1 MARQIPLCAVVQD
14 KLSAPRPDSDARAH
28 SECAFIKSL
37 KFRMFLHEPRQKA
50 RRRMSDT
57 EFKPRRIRM
66 SLVRNTVL
74 ALTAAVTF
82 GAAMTSTTT
91 TTHAWH
97 KPHWKKWYWHH
108 HHHGYWH
115 RPYYRPYYYSAP
127 VVYSAPRPAP
137 RIVSAPPQPP
147 VQAQAPAQNPANCL
161 SKAYTPEGQV
171 VFSDNCT
178 KESAMA
184 PVPNVPQQG
193 SQQLQPQQQSEAG
206 APQQQNFAG
215 KSFRKFGNAQPQQE
229 QPPQQSQQQ

>member
-1 MARQIPLCAVVQD
+1 
-14 KLSAPRPDSDARAH
+14 
-28 SECAFIKSL
+28 
-37 KFRMFLHEPRQKA
+37 
-50 RRRMSDT
+50 MS
-57 EFKPRRIRM
+57 PIR
-66 SLVRNTVL
+66 TAVL
-74 ALTAAVTF
+74 ALTAAVAF
-82 GAAMTSTTT
+82 GAALASATTSAQ
-91 TTHAWH
+91 AWH
-97 KPHWKKWYWHH
+97 KPHWKKWHPPYHHAYW
-108 HHHGYWH
+108 
-115 RPYYRPYYYSAP
+115 RPHYRPYYYSAA
-127 VVYSAPRPAP
+127 VAYSSYRSAPPAP
-137 RIVSAPPQPP
+137 RVVSVPPPAPT
-147 VQAQAPAQNPANCL
+147 QNPASCL